1 MHRFNAFLL
10 ILFISISFP
19 AIAEQ
24 TNYVVSY
31 VSTPKSERFKE
42 LFSRAY
48 ADIGI
53 DITFVEMPVGRR
65 LIELDRGNLDAD
77 LGARMRNMEEYDNI
91 LSLNLPLAKASIFL
105 ICPASTQCTPEL
117 LNSQR
122 IDVFM
127 TSGHAEILRS
137 ESLLLSTDSV
147 LIRDENSLKMMAE
160 MFANERLNYF
170 VTTVFK
176 GSEMPKLGRDYV
188 SVRLSEIALTHH
200 IHKRHASI
208 LDDLKQAILA
218 RTKMLT
224 HCEPKR
230 VTEDYC

>member
-10 ILFISISFP
+10 ILFVHINFP

-77 LGARMRNMEEYDNI
+77 LGARMRTHY
-91 LSLNLPLAKASIFL
+91 LSKGTFRD
-105 ICPASTQCTPEL
+105 L
-117 LNSQR
+117 L
-122 IDVFM
+122 
-127 TSGHAEILRS
+127 TAC
-137 ESLLLSTDSV
+137 
-147 LIRDENSLKMMAE
+147 
-160 MFANERLNYF
+160 ERL
-170 VTTVFK
+170 
-176 GSEMPKLGRDYV
+176 P
-188 SVRLSEIALTHH
+188 I
-200 IHKRHASI
+200 
-208 LDDLKQAILA
+208 
-218 RTKMLT
+218 
-224 HCEPKR
+224 
-230 VTEDYC
+230 